1 MLSPRLTNCVECSSI
16 SALLSN
22 IDCKLFELSDEL
34 YNNTVFILNRPFSGT
49 VMSDLLNY
57 KRILTYKFCNED
69 YAKNFTVDQIAS
81 KVRLLTGSSK
91 SCCSQCDK
99 PRSQSSTITTTST
112 IFPTTTT
119 TSTANPTTTTTSTIT
134 PTTTTTTTFNINNP
148 MSFYYGIP
156 ICLGYPTLSCSISCN
171 TYTPLECVTFY
182 VSPLCSINLSAG
194 CILYVDDTYTTQ
206 ATSANGIYSNGQ
218 SCYNVV
224 NGVITSV
231 STCPSPTTTTTTTAH
246 ITNCSGIVSVRPPV
260 NVNGNAITS
269 TYTGSGIYAQG
280 LGSGW
285 LICSGAHAIGDN
297 FWLGYDYGQPFTYT
311 INFSNPVNNI
321 AIMIA
326 VLGVPCDETYTF
338 TTSSGNPTITANYSC
353 FATIS
358 GNQITGGLGSVFGP
372 IDGGGGEFVIT
383 APSPYTSITIS
394 GIGQCAG
401 SLFGIVCS
409 SI

>member
-1 MLSPRLTNCVECSSI
+1 MLSPRLADCLECSEI
-16 SALLSN
+16 PVLLDN
-22 IDCKLFELSDEL
+22 IDCKIFQMSKDL
-34 YNNTVFILNRPFSGT
+34 YNNTVFSLNKKIYVNT
-49 VMSDLLNY
+49 MDDLLNY
-57 KRILTYKFCNED
+57 KRILRFKLCNPN
-69 YAKNFTVDQIAS
+69 YAKHFSVNKIAS
-81 KVRLLTGSSK
+81 RVKVLTGNSNL
-91 SCCSQCDK
+91 CCSQCNK
-99 PRSQSSTITTTST
+99 STSNDSE
-112 IFPTTTT
+112 PDTTTT
-119 TSTANPTTTTTSTIT
+119 TSTSSTTTSSTSST
-134 PTTTTTTTFNINNP
+134 TSSTTTSNINSP

-156 ICLGYPTLSCSISCN
+156 ICLGYPTSSCSISCN
-171 TYTPLECVTFY
+171 AYTPLECLTFY
-182 VSPLCSINLSAG
+182 VSPLCSINLSVG
-194 CILYVDDTYTTQ
+194 CILYIDDTYTTQ

-231 STCPSPTTTTTTTAH
+231 STCPSPTTTTTTTAY
-246 ITNCSGIVSVRPPV
+246 ITSCSGIVSVRPPV

-269 TYTGSGIYAQG
+269 THTGSGIYEQG
-280 LGSGW
+280 LSAGW
-285 LICSGAHAIGDN
+285 LICSGSHAIGDN

-372 IDGGGGEFVIT
+372 VDGGGGEFVIT
-383 APSPYTSITIS
+383 ASSPYTSITIS